1 MFSWVLNLLLLI
13 VSLLVAG
20 APSSPPEANQILK
33 GRCTRCHSEDRL
45 KSQHLD
51 LEGWLDMIERMR
63 AYGANISKDEQMT
76 LASHLVRLYGP
87 RQVKVPSRV
96 YVT

>member
-20 APSSPPEANQILK
+20 APSSAQEANQILK

-76 LASHLVRLYGP
+76 RFLRKSLAFYQHGDTTAPLE
-87 RQVKVPSRV
+87 
-96 YVT
+96 